1 MEKET
6 KKKKTT
12 KNVKKKSKTKEKV
25 VEKEI
30 EVEVVKEEKSFFE
43 KNKDII
49 VIALIALLTA
59 VTLIST
65 NIKKNESTE
74 KINFINYGTITEVSN
89 FKDTL
94 ISDYQTYET
103 FINYYEVESKLTK
116 VDFENHNYLVLMP
129 EQDYCSGALEGISSV
144 TREGD
149 TLIFAFDIKA
159 SCGPCAPIYNLYLYE
174 LDKNTLPPTYKVNYE
189 YNQVNTLNC
198 DENIAYKPLI
208 YLYPETTSTV
218 TVELG
223 HKEKLT
229 TTYPEYNNLW
239 KVVASPNGTLK
250 YNNRTYYGLYWE
262 GLNTTTTMHDEG
274 FIVAGSDTASFLEE
288 KLAILGLTDKEANEF
303 IIYWLP
309 KMEHNKYNYIYFE
322 TASEIED
329 NMPLKVTPTP
339 DSIIRVMMDTKPLDE
354 KITISEQQLTSPTRT
369 GFTVVEWGGTIIN
382 N

>member
-59 VTLIST
+59 ITLIST

-129 EQDYCSGALEGISSV
+129 EQDYCSGALEGISS
-144 TREGD
+144 TGYKRRGY
-149 TLIFAFDIKA
+149 
-159 SCGPCAPIYNLYLYE
+159 SYLY
-174 LDKNTLPPTYKVNYE
+174 
-189 YNQVNTLNC
+189 
-198 DENIAYKPLI
+198 
-208 YLYPETTSTV
+208 
-218 TVELG
+218 
-223 HKEKLT
+223 
-229 TTYPEYNNLW
+229 
-239 KVVASPNGTLK
+239 
-250 YNNRTYYGLYWE
+250 
-262 GLNTTTTMHDEG
+262 
-274 FIVAGSDTASFLEE
+274 F
-288 KLAILGLTDKEANEF
+288 
-303 IIYWLP
+303 
-309 KMEHNKYNYIYFE
+309 
-322 TASEIED
+322 
-329 NMPLKVTPTP
+329 
-339 DSIIRVMMDTKPLDE
+339 
-354 KITISEQQLTSPTRT
+354 
-369 GFTVVEWGGTIIN
+369 
-382 N
+382 